1 MKNQEYK
8 EDELVISGARVNNLK
23 NISLTIPQHKLTVIT
38 GLSGSGKSSLAFDT
52 IFAEGQRRYMET
64 FSSYAR
70 QFIGNL
76 EHPDV
81 DKITGLNP
89 VISIE
94 QKTVNKN
101 PRSTVGTI
109 TEIYDFLRLLYA
121 RVADAYSYN
130 TGEKMVRY
138 TEKELIELLLQR
150 YNGKD
155 ITLMAPLVKGRKGH
169 YKELFETVRKQ
180 GYVKC
185 RIDGVIQSV
194 EFNMQLNRYQIHD
207 IDLVID
213 HLVVKESSKQRLV
226 NSLRQALKHG
236 KGVISILDNETGETF
251 NYSKFL
257 MCPTT
262 GISYPEPEPNTFS
275 FNSPYGACPKCNGLG
290 YITELEMS
298 RIIPDPSMSIKAG
311 GIAPIGVYKSTPVF
325 KQLEALAEKYE
336 FSLSDPISSIP
347 EQVMDKILYGMSDPL
362 YVKRDISG
370 LSPQKVRFEGVV
382 SFLRNIDYETAP
394 ASIRK
399 WVNQFIG
406 EKECPECHGTRL
418 KKEASY
424 FKIGDKS
431 ISDLAQMDIDELARW
446 IDQCPSLLD
455 ERKNTIAY
463 ELLREIRLRLKFLCD
478 VGISYLSLNRSSQSL
493 SGGEAQRIRLATQ
506 ISSQLVNV
514 LYILDEP
521 SIGLH
526 QRDNHR
532 LIDSL
537 KQLRDLNNTVI
548 VVEHDRDMM
557 EAADYIVDIGPFAG
571 EHGGQVMA
579 AGSYDEILKADSLTA
594 DYLNG
599 KKSIQMPAKRRKGNG
614 EKLTIVGATGNNLKN
629 VTVDF
634 PLSTLICVTGVSG
647 SGKSSLI
654 TDTLYPILNQRF
666 YRSEKKPLA
675 YKEVLGLEHIDKVI
689 EINQQPIGRTPRS
702 NPATYVG
709 VFDDIRNLYANL
721 QESKIRGYK
730 SGRFSFNVSGGRC
743 EECKGAGMK
752 VIEMNFLPDIY
763 VKCDACNGQRYNAE
777 TLEVRYRGKSISD
790 VLEMDIEQAL
800 DFFDKIPSIVQKIKT
815 LNDVGLGYLRLGQ
828 SSTTLSGGEAQR
840 VKLAAELSK
849 KDTGKTLYILD
860 EPTTG
865 LHFQD
870 ISILMDVLNQLVDK
884 GNTVVVIEHNMDVI
898 KMADY
903 IIDLGPEG
911 GREGGL
917 IIAKGT
923 PEQLMDKGVGY
934 TAQYLKEYTEKE
946 LTINKKQQY
955 ESYPNG

>member
-1 MKNQEYK
+1 MKNPEYK
-8 EDELVISGARVNNLK
+8 EDQLVITGARVNNLK
-23 NISLTIPQHKLTVIT
+23 NISLTIPQNKLTVIT

-76 EHPDV
+76 EHPEV

-109 TEIYDFLRLLYA
+109 TEVYDFLRLLYA

-138 TEKELIELLLQR
+138 TERELIELILHKFGGR
-150 YNGKD
+150 D
-155 ITLMAPLVKGRKGH
+155 ITLLAPLVKGRKGH

-180 GYVKC
+180 GFVKC
-185 RIDGVIQSV
+185 RIDGEIKGV
-194 EFNMQLNRYQIHD
+194 EFNMQLDRYKIHD

-213 HLVVKESSKQRLV
+213 NLVVRELSRQRLV
-226 NSLRQALKHG
+226 NSLRLTLKQG
-236 KGVISILDNETGETF
+236 KGVIILLDNENGESF
-251 NYSKFL
+251 NYSKYL

-290 YITELEMS
+290 YVAELEMS
-298 RIIPDPSMSIKAG
+298 KIIPDASMSIKEG
-311 GIAPIGVYKSTPVF
+311 GLAPIGPYKNTPIF
-325 KQLEALAEKYE
+325 KQLEALAEK
-336 FSLSDPISSIP
+336 FNFKLTDPISSIP
-347 EQVMDKILYGMSDPL
+347 EEVMDKILYGMADPL
-362 YVKRDISG
+362 YVKRDVVG
-370 LSPQKVRFEGVV
+370 LSPTKVHFEGVV
-382 SFLRNIDYETAP
+382 SFLRDIDFETAP

-399 WVNQFIG
+399 WVNQFID

-418 KKEASY
+418 KREAQY
-424 FKIGDKS
+424 FKIGGKS
-431 ISDLAQMDIDELARW
+431 ICELAQMDIDELARW
-446 IDQCPSLLD
+446 VDQIPSFLD
-455 ERKNTIAY
+455 ERQNAIAY
-463 ELLREIRLRLKFLCD
+463 EILREIRLRLKFLCD
-478 VGISYLSLNRSSQSL
+478 VGIAYLSLNRSARSL

-532 LIDSL
+532 LINSL
-537 KQLRDLNNTVI
+537 KELRDIGNTVI
-548 VVEHDRDMM
+548 VVEHDRDIM
-557 EAADYIVDIGPFAG
+557 EAADFIVDVGPLAG
-571 EHGGQVMA
+571 EHGGQLMS
-579 AGSYDEILKADSLTA
+579 AGTYPEILKADSLTA
-594 DYLNG
+594 DYLSG
-599 KKSIQMPAKRRKGNG
+599 RKRIKIPSQRRKGSG
-614 EKLTIVGATGNNLKN
+614 EKLTIVGASGNTLKN

-654 TDTLYPILNQRF
+654 TDTLFPILNQHF
-666 YRSEKKPLA
+666 YRSDKKPLP
-675 YKEVLGLEHIDKVI
+675 YKEILGLEHIDKVI

-709 VFDDIRNLYANL
+709 VFDDIRQLYAGL

-763 VKCDACNGQRYNAE
+763 VKCDACNGKRYNAE
-777 TLEVRYRGKSISD
+777 TLEVRYRGKSIND
-790 VLEMDIEQAL
+790 VLEMDFEHAL
-800 DFFDKIPSIVQKIKT
+800 EFFDKIPSIVQKIKT

-870 ISILMDVLNQLVDK
+870 IAILMDVLNKLVDK
-884 GNTVVVIEHNMDVI
+884 GNTVVIIEHNMDVI

-911 GREGGL
+911 GRDGGH
-917 IIAKGT
+917 IVAKGT
-923 PEQLMDKGVGY
+923 PELIMAKAVGF
-934 TAQYLKEYTEKE
+934 TAKYLKEYIDNSK
-946 LTINKKQQY
+946 
-955 ESYPNG
+955 

>member
-1 MKNQEYK
+1 MKNPEYK
-8 EDELVISGARVNNLK
+8 EDQLVITGARVNNLK
-23 NISLTIPQHKLTVIT
+23 NISLTIPQNKLTVIT

-76 EHPDV
+76 EHPEV

-109 TEIYDFLRLLYA
+109 TEVYDFLRLLYA

-138 TEKELIELLLQR
+138 TERELIELILHKFGGR
-150 YNGKD
+150 D
-155 ITLMAPLVKGRKGH
+155 ITLLAPLVKGRKGH

-180 GYVKC
+180 GFVKC
-185 RIDGVIQSV
+185 RIDGEIKGV
-194 EFNMQLNRYQIHD
+194 EFNMQLDRYKIHD

-213 HLVVKESSKQRLV
+213 NLVVRELSRQRLV
-226 NSLRQALKHG
+226 NSLRLTLKQG
-236 KGVISILDNETGETF
+236 KGVIILLDNENGESF
-251 NYSKFL
+251 NYSKYL

-290 YITELEMS
+290 YVAELEMS
-298 RIIPDPSMSIKAG
+298 KIIPDASMSIKEG
-311 GIAPIGVYKSTPVF
+311 GLAPIGPYKNTPIF
-325 KQLEALAEKYE
+325 KQLEALAEK
-336 FSLSDPISSIP
+336 FNFKLTDPISSIP
-347 EQVMDKILYGMSDPL
+347 EEVMDKILYGMADPL
-362 YVKRDISG
+362 YVKRDVAG
-370 LSPQKVRFEGVV
+370 LSPTKVHFEGVV
-382 SFLRNIDYETAP
+382 SFLRDIDFETAP

-399 WVNQFIG
+399 WVNQFID

-418 KKEASY
+418 KREAQY
-424 FKIGDKS
+424 FKIGGKS
-431 ISDLAQMDIDELARW
+431 ICELAQMDIDELARW
-446 IDQCPSLLD
+446 VDQIPSFLD
-455 ERKNTIAY
+455 ERQNAIAY
-463 ELLREIRLRLKFLCD
+463 EILREIRLRLKFLCD
-478 VGISYLSLNRSSQSL
+478 VGIAYLSLNRSARSL

-532 LIDSL
+532 LINSL
-537 KQLRDLNNTVI
+537 KELRDIGNTVI
-548 VVEHDRDMM
+548 VVEHDRDIM
-557 EAADYIVDIGPFAG
+557 EAADFIVDVGPLAG
-571 EHGGQVMA
+571 EHGGQLMS
-579 AGSYDEILKADSLTA
+579 AGTYPEILKADSLTA
-594 DYLNG
+594 DYLSG
-599 KKSIQMPAKRRKGNG
+599 RKRIKIPSQRRKGSG
-614 EKLTIVGATGNNLKN
+614 EKLTIVGASGNTLKN

-654 TDTLYPILNQRF
+654 TDTLFPILNQHF
-666 YRSEKKPLA
+666 YRSDKKPLP
-675 YKEVLGLEHIDKVI
+675 YKEILGLEHIDKVI

-709 VFDDIRNLYANL
+709 VFDDIRQLYAGL

-763 VKCDACNGQRYNAE
+763 VKCDACNGKRYNAE
-777 TLEVRYRGKSISD
+777 TLEVRYRGKSIND
-790 VLEMDIEQAL
+790 VLEMDFEHAL
-800 DFFDKIPSIVQKIKT
+800 EFFDKIPSIVQKIKT

-870 ISILMDVLNQLVDK
+870 IAILMDVLNKLVDK
-884 GNTVVVIEHNMDVI
+884 GNTVVIIEHNMDVI

-911 GREGGL
+911 GRDGGH
-917 IIAKGT
+917 IVAKGT
-923 PEQLMDKGVGY
+923 PELIMAKAVGF
-934 TAQYLKEYTEKE
+934 TAKYLKEYIDNSK
-946 LTINKKQQY
+946 
-955 ESYPNG
+955 